1 MNILTNY
8 VRFTLLLRF
17 LFIVFA
23 FMAFRTEA
31 KLKNNPSDVYL
42 VKEHQKYVYIKNH
55 LELLFKFCIA
65 VLLIYLFNPMRKEII
80 PIGFETRVLLYLFG
94 ILILLTADW
103 RVIIDNKKFDK
114 YVSFMHN
121 VVG

>member
-31 KLKNNPSDVYL
+31 KLKNNPSDMYL
-42 VKEHQKYVYIKNH
+42 VKEHKQYIYIRNH

-65 VLLIYLFNPMRKEII
+65 LLLIYLFNPMRKEII

-103 RVIIDNKKFDK
+103 RVIIDNKTFDK

-121 VVG
+121 VVA